1 VADPIDIL
9 VIEDDDVSRTLLQRL
24 LTRRFPCKVH
34 EARNGREG
42 LNMIRD
48 LKPDLVLLD
57 VMLPELDGVGVL
69 EAMRSDPVFASLPVM
84 IVSSDND
91 RVAVTKMVELGI
103 QDYLLKPFKAD
114 MVTKRVG
121 RMLAAV
127 RKPGMESHGLQPRK
141 SRTAQKKAP

>member
-1 VADPIDIL
+1 MADQIHIL

-42 LNMIRD
+42 LNMIRG

-57 VMLPELDGVGVL
+57 VMLPELDGMGVL

-91 RVAVTKMVELGI
+91 RNAVTKMAKLGI
-103 QDYLLKPFKAD
+103 NDYLLKPFKAD

-121 RMLAAV
+121 KILAGV
-127 RKPGMESHGLQPRK
+127 RKPGTESHTHQPRK
-141 SRTAQKKAP
+141 SRTAQEKAP

>member
-1 VADPIDIL
+1 MAEQTHIL

-24 LTRRFPCKVH
+24 LTRRFFCTVH

-42 LNMIRD
+42 LDMIRG

-57 VMLPELDGVGVL
+57 VMLPELDGMGVL

-91 RVAVTKMVELGI
+91 KVAVTKMVGLGI

-114 MVTKRVG
+114 LVTKRVG
-121 RMLAAV
+121 KILTSVHKSR
-127 RKPGMESHGLQPRK
+127 MESHGPQPRN
-141 SRTAQKKAP
+141 SRTEQQKAP

>member
-24 LTRRFPCKVH
+24 LTRRFFCKVH

-42 LNMIRD
+42 LDMIRG

-57 VMLPELDGVGVL
+57 VMLPELDGIGVL

-114 MVTKRVG
+114 LVTKRVG
-121 RMLAAV
+121 KILTAVHKSRME
-127 RKPGMESHGLQPRK
+127 GHGPQPRN
-141 SRTAQKKAP
+141 SRTEQQKAP

>member
-1 VADPIDIL
+1 MADPIDIL

>member
-1 VADPIDIL
+1 MADPIDIL

-24 LTRRFPCKVH
+24 LTRRFFCKVH

-42 LNMIRD
+42 LDMIRG

-57 VMLPELDGVGVL
+57 VMLPELDGIGVL

-114 MVTKRVG
+114 LVTKRVG
-121 RMLAAV
+121 KILTAV
-127 RKPGMESHGLQPRK
+127 HKSRMESHGPQPQN
-141 SRTAQKKAP
+141 SRTEQQKAP